1 MSLETVSL
9 QTFSINFM
17 RKNTKKDFKPRG
29 TKSTD
34 QRPAKK
40 TFAKK
45 NSSDPISKRISQ
57 DFPAAKSMVKKAIGS
72 EAIRLNKCLSQCG
85 VASRREAD
93 ELIKIGLVEVNGT
106 IITEMGHK
114 VQPGDK
120 VKYDD
125 SLLSLE
131 RNRYFIMNKP
141 KNVLSTVDDTKGRR
155 TVMNVIKGVCKENI
169 YPVGKLDRMAVGLLL
184 FTNDGDM
191 AKRLIHPK
199 NGVSQLYEVHVKEKV
214 KSPHVEAIRAGLVI
228 DGSPAKADEIAY
240 VGDGTDPHKIG
251 IRISSTRNKL
261 VNKMFEH
268 FGYTITKLD
277 RVMFA
282 GLSKKNLKRGEFR
295 ELSEKEV
302 NFLKMIR

>member
-1 MSLETVSL
+1 
-9 QTFSINFM
+9 M
-17 RKNTKKDFKPRG
+17 RNNKKKDFKPRG

-34 QRPAKK
+34 RRPAKK
-40 TFAKK
+40 TFAKNEDSK
-45 NSSDPISKRISQ
+45 AVSKRITQ
-57 DFPAAKSMVKKAIGS
+57 DFPAAKSMLKKAIGD
-72 EAIRLNKCLSQCG
+72 EPIRLNKYLSQCG

-93 ELIKIGLVEVNGT
+93 ELIKIGLVEVNGK
-106 IITEMGHK
+106 IITEMGYK
-114 VQPGDK
+114 VKSGDK
-120 VKYDD
+120 VKYDGG
-125 SLLSLE
+125 LLSME

-141 KNVLSTVDDTKGRR
+141 KNVFSTVDDTKGRR
-155 TVMNVIKGVCKENI
+155 TVMNVIKGACRESI
-169 YPVGKLDRMAVGLLL
+169 YPVGKLDRMAVGLLF

-199 NGVSQLYEVHVKEKV
+199 NGVSQLYEVNVKEKV
-214 KSPHVEAIRAGLVI
+214 KSPHVEAIRAGLII
-228 DGSPAKADEIAY
+228 DGTPAKVDEIAY

-261 VNKMFEH
+261 VHKLFEH

-295 ELSEKEV
+295 ELTEQEV